1 MKVPIKFIER
11 FIKLSQNIEQ
21 SSPKPRIESLSDM
34 IFGLALSIGA
44 LSLIS
49 KPPGSPAEIR
59 SDILGFAVSFII
71 LIFVWLRYTSIMSVL
86 PMETSATKFSNVVL
100 LFLVSI
106 EPYFFDLINIGP
118 YPTLSQLA
126 NLEYASVLFALD
138 IAGLM
143 AIMAFFTHILTV
155 EEKKLVSPELIQK
168 YRLLRN
174 SFLIAAGLFLIS
186 VLPQFWNWSI
196 KGTPFRFYFW
206 LVPIGI
212 FWIRRLLEKETKE
225 IGG

>member
-1 MKVPIKFIER
+1 
-11 FIKLSQNIEQ
+11 L
-21 SSPKPRIESLSDM
+21 

-49 KPPGSPAEIR
+49 KPPGSPVEIR
-59 SDILGFAVSFII
+59 SDMAGFTVSFII
-71 LIFVWLRYTSIMSVL
+71 LISVWLRYTSIMSVL
-86 PMETSATKFSNVVL
+86 PLETSATVFLNVVL

-106 EPYFFDLINIGP
+106 EPYFFDLINLGP
-118 YPTLSQLA
+118 NPTQSQLA

-155 EEKKLVSPELIQK
+155 EEKKIISPELIQK

-174 SFLIAAGLFLIS
+174 SFFIASGLFLIS
-186 VLPQFWNWSI
+186 VLPQFWAWSI
-196 KGTPFRFYFW
+196 KGTHFRFYFW
-206 LVPIGI
+206 LIPIGI
-212 FWIRRLLEKETKE
+212 FWIRRFLEKEPNEQADK
-225 IGG
+225 I

>member
-1 MKVPIKFIER
+1 
-11 FIKLSQNIEQ
+11 
-21 SSPKPRIESLSDM
+21 M

-49 KPPGSPAEIR
+49 KPPGSPAEIN
-59 SDILGFAVSFII
+59 SDIVGFAVSFII
-71 LIFVWLRYTSIMSVL
+71 LISVWLRYTSIMSVL
-86 PMETSATKFSNVVL
+86 PLETSLTIFLNVVL

-106 EPYFFDLINIGP
+106 EPYFFDQINLGP
-118 YPTLSQLA
+118 NPTRYQLG

-155 EEKKLVSPELIQK
+155 EEKKLVSLELIQK

-174 SFLIAAGLFLIS
+174 SFFISAGLFLIS
-186 VLPQFWNWSI
+186 VLPQFWTWSI
-196 KGTPFRFYFW
+196 KGTSLRFYFW

-212 FWIRRLLEKETKE
+212 FWIRRFLEKQTNE
-225 IGG
+225 

>member
-1 MKVPIKFIER
+1 
-11 FIKLSQNIEQ
+11 LSQNIEE
-21 SSPKPRIESLSDM
+21 SSPKPRIESLSDL

-49 KPPGSPAEIR
+49 KPPGSPAEIN
-59 SDILGFAVSFII
+59 SDIVGFTVSFVI
-71 LIFVWLRYTSIMSVL
+71 LISVWLRYTSIMSVL
-86 PMETSATKFSNVVL
+86 PLETPATIFLNVVL

-106 EPYFFDLINIGP
+106 EPYFFDLINLGP
-118 YPTLSQLA
+118 YPTQSELA
-126 NLEYASVLFALD
+126 NLEYASILFALD

-143 AIMAFFTHILTV
+143 AIMAFFTHILTI
-155 EEKKLVSPELIQK
+155 EEKKLVSPELILK

-174 SFLIAAGLFLIS
+174 SFFIAAGLFLIS
-186 VLPQFWNWSI
+186 ILPQFWTLSI

-212 FWIRRLLEKETKE
+212 FWIRRILEKEKNE
-225 IGG
+225 IDQ

>member
-1 MKVPIKFIER
+1 MSK
-11 FIKLSQNIEQ
+11 NTDQ

-49 KPPGSPAEIR
+49 KPPGSPAEIN
-59 SDILGFAVSFII
+59 SDIVGFAVSFII
-71 LIFVWLRYTSIMSVL
+71 LISVWLRYTSIMSVL
-86 PMETSATKFSNVVL
+86 PMETPATIFFNIVL

-106 EPYFFDLINIGP
+106 EPYFFDQINLGP
-118 YPTLSQLA
+118 NPTQYQLA

-143 AIMAFFTHILTV
+143 AIMAFFTHILTE
-155 EEKKLVSPELIQK
+155 EEKKLVSPELIKK
-168 YRLLRN
+168 YRMVRN
-174 SFLIAAGLFLIS
+174 SFFFAAALFLLS
-186 VLPQFWNWSI
+186 ALPQFWAWKI
-196 KGTPFRFYFW
+196 QGTPFRFYFW

-212 FWIRRLLEKETKE
+212 FWIRRFFEKETK
-225 IGG
+225 

>member
-1 MKVPIKFIER
+1 M
-11 FIKLSQNIEQ
+11 SQNTEQ
-21 SSPKPRIESLSDM
+21 SNPKPRIESLSDL

-59 SDILGFAVSFII
+59 SDIIGFTVSFVI
-71 LIFVWLRYTSIMSVL
+71 LISVWLRYTSIMSVL
-86 PMETSATKFSNVVL
+86 PMETTTTILLNVVL

-106 EPYFFDLINIGP
+106 EPYFFDLLNIGP
-118 YPTLSQLA
+118 NPIQSQLV

-155 EEKKLVSPELIQK
+155 EEKKLVSIKLIRK
-168 YRLLRN
+168 YRLVRN
-174 SFLIAAGLFLIS
+174 SLFLAAGLFLLS
-186 VLPQFWNWSI
+186 ALPQFWAWKI
-196 KGTPFRFYFW
+196 QGTAFRFYFW
-206 LVPIGI
+206 LVPLGI
-212 FWIRRLLEKETKE
+212 FWIRRFLEKELKPD
-225 IGG
+225 

>member
-1 MKVPIKFIER
+1 
-11 FIKLSQNIEQ
+11 LSQNIEQ
-21 SSPKPRIESLSDM
+21 SSPKPRIESLSDL

-59 SDILGFAVSFII
+59 SDIVGFAVSFII
-71 LIFVWLRYTSIMSVL
+71 LISVWLRYTSIMSVL
-86 PMETSATKFSNVVL
+86 PLETSATIFLNVVL

-106 EPYFFDLINIGP
+106 EPYFFDLINLGP
-118 YPTLSQLA
+118 NPTQYQLA
-126 NLEYASVLFALD
+126 NIEYASVLFALD

-168 YRLLRN
+168 YRVLRN
-174 SFLIAAGLFLIS
+174 SFFIAAGLFFIS
-186 VLPQFWNWSI
+186 VLPQFWTWSI
-196 KGTPFRFYFW
+196 KGTHFRFYFW

-212 FWIRRLLEKETKE
+212 FWIRRLLERD
-225 IGG
+225 I

>member
-1 MKVPIKFIER
+1 
-11 FIKLSQNIEQ
+11 L
-21 SSPKPRIESLSDM
+21 

-59 SDILGFAVSFII
+59 SDIIGFTVSFVI
-71 LIFVWLRYTSIMSVL
+71 LISVWLRYTSIMSVL
-86 PMETSATKFSNVVL
+86 PMETPATILLNVVL

-106 EPYFFDLINIGP
+106 EPYFFDLLNIGP
-118 YPTLSQLA
+118 NPIQSQLV

-155 EEKKLVSPELIQK
+155 EEKKLVSIELIRK
-168 YRLLRN
+168 YRLVRN
-174 SFLIAAGLFLIS
+174 SLFLAAGLFLLS
-186 VLPQFWNWSI
+186 ALPQFWAWKI
-196 KGTPFRFYFW
+196 QGTAFRFYFW
-206 LVPIGI
+206 LVPLGI
-212 FWIRRLLEKETKE
+212 FWIRRFLEKELKPD
-225 IGG
+225 

>member
-1 MKVPIKFIER
+1 
-11 FIKLSQNIEQ
+11 
-21 SSPKPRIESLSDM
+21 M

-49 KPPGSPAEIR
+49 KPPGSPAEIN
-59 SDILGFAVSFII
+59 SDIVGFTVSFII
-71 LIFVWLRYTSIMSVL
+71 LISVWLRYTSIMSVL
-86 PMETSATKFSNVVL
+86 PLETSSTIFLNVVL

-106 EPYFFDLINIGP
+106 EPYLFDLINLGP
-118 YPTLSQLA
+118 SPIQSQLA
-126 NLEYASVLFALD
+126 NLEYASILFALD

-168 YRLLRN
+168 YRHLRN
-174 SFLIAAGLFLIS
+174 SFFIAAGLFLIS
-186 VLPQFWNWSI
+186 ILPQFWTWSI

-212 FWIRRLLEKETKE
+212 FWIRRFLEK
-225 IGG
+225 

>member
-1 MKVPIKFIER
+1 M
-11 FIKLSQNIEQ
+11 SQNTEQ
-21 SSPKPRIESLSDM
+21 SNPKPRIESLSDL

-59 SDILGFAVSFII
+59 SDIIGFTVSFVI
-71 LIFVWLRYTSIMSVL
+71 LISVWLRYTSIMSVL
-86 PMETSATKFSNVVL
+86 PMETTTTILLNVVL

-106 EPYFFDLINIGP
+106 EPYFFDLLNIGP
-118 YPTLSQLA
+118 NPTQSQLV

-155 EEKKLVSPELIQK
+155 EEKKLVSIELIRK
-168 YRLLRN
+168 YRLVRN
-174 SFLIAAGLFLIS
+174 SLFLAAGLFLLS
-186 VLPQFWNWSI
+186 ALPQFWAWKI
-196 KGTPFRFYFW
+196 QGTAFRFYFW
-206 LVPIGI
+206 LVPLGI
-212 FWIRRLLEKETKE
+212 FWIRRFLEKELKPD
-225 IGG
+225 

>member
-1 MKVPIKFIER
+1 M
-11 FIKLSQNIEQ
+11 SQNIEQ

-59 SDILGFAVSFII
+59 SDILGFALSFII
-71 LIFVWLRYTSIMSVL
+71 LISVWLRYTSIMSVL
-86 PMETSATKFSNVVL
+86 PMETAATKFLNTVL

-106 EPYFFDLINIGP
+106 EPYFFYLINLGP
-118 YPTLSQLA
+118 NPTQYQLA
-126 NLEYASVLFALD
+126 NIEYASVLFALD

-143 AIMAFFTHILTV
+143 AIMGFFTHILTV
-155 EEKKLVSPELIQK
+155 EEKKLVSQDLIRK

-174 SFLIAAGLFLIS
+174 SFFLTAALFLIS
-186 VLPQFWNWSI
+186 ILPQFWTWSI

-212 FWIRRLLEKETKE
+212 FWIRRFLEKETQE
-225 IGG
+225 ID

>member
-1 MKVPIKFIER
+1 
-11 FIKLSQNIEQ
+11 LSQNIEQ

-59 SDILGFAVSFII
+59 SDIVGFAVSFII
-71 LIFVWLRYTSIMSVL
+71 LISVWLRYTSIMSVL
-86 PMETSATKFSNVVL
+86 PLETSATIFLNVVL

-106 EPYFFDLINIGP
+106 EPYFFDLINLGP
-118 YPTLSQLA
+118 NPTQYQLA
-126 NLEYASVLFALD
+126 NIEYASVLFALD

-155 EEKKLVSPELIQK
+155 EEKKLVSLELIQK
-168 YRLLRN
+168 YRVLRN
-174 SFLIAAGLFLIS
+174 SFFIAAGLFFIS
-186 VLPQFWNWSI
+186 ILPQFWTWSI

-212 FWIRRLLEKETKE
+212 FWIRRFLEKEKNE
-225 IGG
+225 IEG